1 MKETDRDLRW
11 KVNGH
16 MRSDVLGETWRMRR
30 ILSFS
35 KGAEWESCLSSTE
48 GDACSKA

>member
-11 KVNGH
+11 EVSGH
-16 MRSDVLGETWRMRR
+16 MRADVLGETWRMGR

-35 KGAEWESCLSSTE
+35 SGVEWESCLSSSE
-48 GDACSKA
+48 RDACSKA